1 MVEFDKQA
9 PWWLRGWAI
18 ALYAAAT
25 VLLGWGVLRLL
36 MRGQRQSQRRLEALV
51 EARTS
56 ELTVKNVQLEA
67 AGEEH
72 ARLMEQLA
80 YQARHD
86 SLTRLANRRA
96 GALTTAVGDLVTQQ
110 AQVSTADVD
119 NIFNASRS
127 IMKPFPV
134 DGLAMRVTS
143 IEINASGTPSAKWTR
158 ASGSIAA
165 TDVSTVAAAM
175 RTPNTGVLRAET
187 VYTYRTPFQKMLP
200 GTFTF
205 RHKMDLSPRAG
216 VPITFT
222 P

>member
-1 MVEFDKQA
+1 MHALKRFLRDRRGVAAVEFALTLPVMLILYFGMVEATQA
-9 PWWLRGWAI
+9 
-18 ALYAAAT
+18 
-25 VLLGWGVLRLL
+25 
-36 MRGQRQSQRRLEALV
+36 M
-51 EARTS
+51 
-56 ELTVKNVQLEA
+56 
-67 AGEEH
+67 
-72 ARLMEQLA
+72 
-80 YQARHD
+80 
-86 SLTRLANRRA
+86 LANRRS
-96 GALTTAVGDLVTQQ
+96 GYLTTAVGDLLTQQ